1 MQLQSLTIEFILLQI
16 SVAFS
21 PGLIIA
27 LVVNEAVQKG
37 KKNALQVAYGAA
49 AGAIGITI
57 ITAAVITYIFS
68 LIPEILTFIYIFGI
82 IYIVYKG
89 IKTIQDKG
97 DSPKVLGSASF
108 LSGFKINLANPK
120 MWVFYLSVLPLFITD
135 ESNIF
140 SSLIFLGIVTI
151 FINLFADISYA
162 LLSSYLFNNSS
173 TKVKRYINVISGIC
187 LIGIGI
193 YLFFSRFIWIFSR
206 FNRIIRFVI
215 LKKFWN
221 CTYATQSGW

>member
-37 KKNALQVAYGAA
+37 RKNALQVAYGAA

-82 IYIVYKG
+82 IYIIYKG

-97 DSPKVLGSASF
+97 DSPKVLSSASF
-108 LSGFKINLANPK
+108 MSGFKINLANPK

-135 ESNIF
+135 ESSIF
-140 SSLIFLGIVTI
+140 SSLIYLGIVTI

-162 LLSSYLFNNSS
+162 LLSSYLFNNST
-173 TKVKRYINVISGIC
+173 TKVKRYINIISGLC

-193 YLFFSRFIWIFSR
+193 YLFFSRFI
-206 FNRIIRFVI
+206 
-215 LKKFWN
+215 
-221 CTYATQSGW
+221 

>member
-37 KKNALQVAYGAA
+37 RKNALQVAYGAA

-57 ITAAVITYIFS
+57 ITAGVITYIFS
-68 LIPEILTFIYIFGI
+68 LIPEILTFIYIVGI

-97 DSPKVLGSASF
+97 DSPKVLSSASF
-108 LSGFKINLANPK
+108 MSGFKINLANPK

-135 ESNIF
+135 ESSIF
-140 SSLIFLGIVTI
+140 SSLIYLGIVTI

-162 LLSSYLFNNSS
+162 LLSSYLFNSSS
-173 TKVKRYINVISGIC
+173 TKIKRYINIFSGIC

-193 YLFFSRFIWIFSR
+193 YLFFSRFI
-206 FNRIIRFVI
+206 
-215 LKKFWN
+215 
-221 CTYATQSGW
+221 

>member
-1 MQLQSLTIEFILLQI
+1 MQFQSLTIEFIILQI

-27 LVVNEAVQKG
+27 LIVNEAVQKG
-37 KKNALQVAYGAA
+37 RKNALQVAYGAA

-120 MWVFYLSVLPLFITD
+120 MWVFYISVLPLFITD

-162 LLSSYLFNNSS
+162 LLSSYLFKNST
-173 TKVKRYINVISGIC
+173 TKVKMNINIISGVC

-193 YLFFSRFIWIFSR
+193 YLFFSRFI
-206 FNRIIRFVI
+206 
-215 LKKFWN
+215 
-221 CTYATQSGW
+221 

>member
-1 MQLQSLTIEFILLQI
+1 VQLQSLTIEFILLQV

-37 KKNALQVAYGAA
+37 RRNALQVAYGAA
-49 AGAIGITI
+49 SGAIGITI

-135 ESNIF
+135 ESSIF
-140 SSLIFLGIVTI
+140 SSLIYLGIVTI

-173 TKVKRYINVISGIC
+173 TKIKRYINIFSGIC

-193 YLFFSRFIWIFSR
+193 YLFFSRFI
-206 FNRIIRFVI
+206 
-215 LKKFWN
+215 
-221 CTYATQSGW
+221 

>member
-37 KKNALQVAYGAA
+37 RKNALQVAYGAA
-49 AGAIGITI
+49 AGAIGITL

-140 SSLIFLGIVTI
+140 SSLIYLGIVTI

-162 LLSSYLFNNSS
+162 LLSSYLFNNPT
-173 TKVKRYINVISGIC
+173 TKVKRYINIISGVC

-193 YLFFSRFIWIFSR
+193 YLFFSRFI
-206 FNRIIRFVI
+206 
-215 LKKFWN
+215 
-221 CTYATQSGW
+221 

>member
-1 MQLQSLTIEFILLQI
+1 MQLQSLTVEFILLQI

-37 KKNALQVAYGAA
+37 RKNALQVAYGAA
-49 AGAIGITI
+49 TGAIGITI

-68 LIPEILTFIYIFGI
+68 LIPEILTFIYIFGMIYI
-82 IYIVYKG
+82 IYKG
-89 IKTIQDKG
+89 VKTLQDKG
-97 DSPKVLGSASF
+97 DSPEVLGSASF
-108 LSGFKINLANPK
+108 MSGFKINLANPK

-135 ESNIF
+135 EANIF

-151 FINLFADISYA
+151 LINLFADISYA
-162 LLSSYLFNNSS
+162 LLSSYLFNNSY
-173 TKVKRYINVISGIC
+173 TNVKRYINIISGLC

-193 YLFFSRFIWIFSR
+193 YLFFSRFI
-206 FNRIIRFVI
+206 
-215 LKKFWN
+215 
-221 CTYATQSGW
+221 

>member
-1 MQLQSLTIEFILLQI
+1 MQLQSLTIEFILLQV

-37 KKNALQVAYGAA
+37 RKNALQVAYGAA

-140 SSLIFLGIVTI
+140 SSLIYLGIVTI

-162 LLSSYLFNNSS
+162 FVSSYLFNNST
-173 TKVKRYINVISGIC
+173 TKVKRYINIISGLC

-193 YLFFSRFIWIFSR
+193 YLFFSRFI
-206 FNRIIRFVI
+206 
-215 LKKFWN
+215 
-221 CTYATQSGW
+221 

>member
-37 KKNALQVAYGAA
+37 RKNALQVAYGAA

-97 DSPKVLGSASF
+97 DGPKVLGSASF

-140 SSLIFLGIVTI
+140 SYLIYLGIVTI

-162 LLSSYLFNNSS
+162 LLSSYLFNNST
-173 TKVKRYINVISGIC
+173 TKVKRYINIISGVC

-193 YLFFSRFIWIFSR
+193 YLFFSRFI
-206 FNRIIRFVI
+206 
-215 LKKFWN
+215 
-221 CTYATQSGW
+221 

>member
-37 KKNALQVAYGAA
+37 RNNALQVAYGAA

-57 ITAAVITYIFS
+57 VTAAVITYIFS

-89 IKTIQDKG
+89 IKTLLDKG
-97 DSPKVLGSASF
+97 DDPEVFSSASF

-173 TKVKRYINVISGIC
+173 TKVKRYINVISGVC

-193 YLFFSRFIWIFSR
+193 YLFFSRFI
-206 FNRIIRFVI
+206 
-215 LKKFWN
+215 
-221 CTYATQSGW
+221 

>member
-37 KKNALQVAYGAA
+37 RKNALQVAYGAA

-89 IKTIQDKG
+89 IKTIQDKV

-140 SSLIFLGIVTI
+140 SSLIYLGIVTI

-162 LLSSYLFNNSS
+162 LLSSYLFNNST
-173 TKVKRYINVISGIC
+173 TKVKRYINIISGLC

-193 YLFFSRFIWIFSR
+193 YLFFSRFI
-206 FNRIIRFVI
+206 
-215 LKKFWN
+215 
-221 CTYATQSGW
+221 

>member
-37 KKNALQVAYGAA
+37 RKNALQVAYGAA

-57 ITAAVITYIFS
+57 ITAGVITYIFS

-97 DSPKVLGSASF
+97 DGPKVLGSASF

-140 SSLIFLGIVTI
+140 SSLIYLGIVTI

-173 TKVKRYINVISGIC
+173 TKIKRYINIFSGIC

-193 YLFFSRFIWIFSR
+193 YLFFSRFI
-206 FNRIIRFVI
+206 
-215 LKKFWN
+215 
-221 CTYATQSGW
+221 

>member
-37 KKNALQVAYGAA
+37 RKNALQVAYGAA

-68 LIPEILTFIYIFGI
+68 LIPEILTFIYIVGI

-97 DSPKVLGSASF
+97 DSPKVLSSASF
-108 LSGFKINLANPK
+108 MSGFKINLANPK

-140 SSLIFLGIVTI
+140 SYLIYLGIVTI

-173 TKVKRYINVISGIC
+173 TKIKRYINLFSGIC

-193 YLFFSRFIWIFSR
+193 YLFFSRFI
-206 FNRIIRFVI
+206 
-215 LKKFWN
+215 
-221 CTYATQSGW
+221 

>member
-1 MQLQSLTIEFILLQI
+1 MQLQSLTIEFILLQV

-37 KKNALQVAYGAA
+37 RRNALQVAYGAA
-49 AGAIGITI
+49 SGAIGITI

-140 SSLIFLGIVTI
+140 SSLIYLGIVTI

-162 LLSSYLFNNSS
+162 LLSSYLFNNST
-173 TKVKRYINVISGIC
+173 TKVKRYINMISGLC
-187 LIGIGI
+187 LVGIGI
-193 YLFFSRFIWIFSR
+193 YLFFSRFI
-206 FNRIIRFVI
+206 
-215 LKKFWN
+215 
-221 CTYATQSGW
+221 

>member
-1 MQLQSLTIEFILLQI
+1 MQLQSLTVEFILLQI

-37 KKNALQVAYGAA
+37 RKNALQVAYGAA
-49 AGAIGITI
+49 TGPIGITI

-68 LIPEILTFIYIFGI
+68 LIPEILTFIYIFGMIYI
-82 IYIVYKG
+82 IYKG
-89 IKTIQDKG
+89 VKTLQDKG
-97 DSPKVLGSASF
+97 DSPEVLGSASF
-108 LSGFKINLANPK
+108 MSGFKINLANPK

-135 ESNIF
+135 EANIF

-151 FINLFADISYA
+151 LINLFADISYA

-173 TKVKRYINVISGIC
+173 TNVKRYINIISGLC

-193 YLFFSRFIWIFSR
+193 YLFFSRFI
-206 FNRIIRFVI
+206 
-215 LKKFWN
+215 
-221 CTYATQSGW
+221 

>member
-1 MQLQSLTIEFILLQI
+1 MQLQSLTIEFILLQV

-37 KKNALQVAYGAA
+37 RRNALQVAYGAA
-49 AGAIGITI
+49 SGAIGITI

-97 DSPKVLGSASF
+97 DGPKVLGSASF
-108 LSGFKINLANPK
+108 LSGLKINLANPK

-140 SSLIFLGIVTI
+140 SSLIYLGIVTI

-173 TKVKRYINVISGIC
+173 TKIKRYINIFSGVC

-193 YLFFSRFIWIFSR
+193 YLFFSRFI
-206 FNRIIRFVI
+206 
-215 LKKFWN
+215 
-221 CTYATQSGW
+221 

>member
-37 KKNALQVAYGAA
+37 RKNALQVAYGAA

-89 IKTIQDKG
+89 IKTLQDKG

-140 SSLIFLGIVTI
+140 SSLIYLGIVTI

-162 LLSSYLFNNSS
+162 FVSSYLFNNST
-173 TKVKRYINVISGIC
+173 TKVKRYINIISGVC

-193 YLFFSRFIWIFSR
+193 YLFFSRFI
-206 FNRIIRFVI
+206 
-215 LKKFWN
+215 
-221 CTYATQSGW
+221 

>member
-37 KKNALQVAYGAA
+37 RKNALQVAYGAA
-49 AGAIGITI
+49 SGAIGITI

-97 DSPKVLGSASF
+97 DGPKVIGSASF

-140 SSLIFLGIVTI
+140 SSLIYLGIVTI

-162 LLSSYLFNNSS
+162 LLSSYLFNNST
-173 TKVKRYINVISGIC
+173 TKVKRYINIISGLC
-187 LIGIGI
+187 LVGIGI
-193 YLFFSRFIWIFSR
+193 YLFFSRFI
-206 FNRIIRFVI
+206 
-215 LKKFWN
+215 
-221 CTYATQSGW
+221 

>member
-37 KKNALQVAYGAA
+37 RKNALQVAYGAA
-49 AGAIGITI
+49 SGAIGITI
-57 ITAAVITYIFS
+57 ITAGVITYIFS

-97 DSPKVLGSASF
+97 DSPEVLGSASF
-108 LSGFKINLANPK
+108 MSGFKINLANPK

-135 ESNIF
+135 ESSIF
-140 SSLIFLGIVTI
+140 SSLIYLGIVTI

-173 TKVKRYINVISGIC
+173 TKIKRYINIFSGVC

-193 YLFFSRFIWIFSR
+193 YLFFSRFI
-206 FNRIIRFVI
+206 
-215 LKKFWN
+215 
-221 CTYATQSGW
+221 

>member
-37 KKNALQVAYGAA
+37 RKNALQVAYGAA

-57 ITAAVITYIFS
+57 ITAGVITYIFS

-97 DSPKVLGSASF
+97 DSPKVLSSASF
-108 LSGFKINLANPK
+108 MSGFKINLANPK

-140 SSLIFLGIVTI
+140 SSLIFLGILTI
-151 FINLFADISYA
+151 FINLFADITYA

-173 TKVKRYINVISGIC
+173 TKVKRYINIVSGIC

-193 YLFFSRFIWIFSR
+193 YLFFSRFI
-206 FNRIIRFVI
+206 
-215 LKKFWN
+215 
-221 CTYATQSGW
+221 

>member
-37 KKNALQVAYGAA
+37 RKNALQVAYGAA
-49 AGAIGITI
+49 AGAIGITL

-89 IKTIQDKG
+89 IKTIQDRG

-140 SSLIFLGIVTI
+140 SSLIYLGIVTI

-162 LLSSYLFNNSS
+162 LLSSYLFNNST
-173 TKVKRYINVISGIC
+173 TKVKRYINIISGVC

-193 YLFFSRFIWIFSR
+193 YLFFSRFI
-206 FNRIIRFVI
+206 
-215 LKKFWN
+215 
-221 CTYATQSGW
+221 

>member
-1 MQLQSLTIEFILLQI
+1 VKLQSLTIEFILLQI

-37 KKNALQVAYGAA
+37 RKNGLQVAYGAA
-49 AGAIGITI
+49 TGAIGITI
-57 ITAAVITYIFS
+57 ITAGVITYIFS

-108 LSGFKINLANPK
+108 MSGFKINLANPK

-135 ESNIF
+135 ESSIF
-140 SSLIFLGIVTI
+140 SSLIYLGIVTI

-173 TKVKRYINVISGIC
+173 TKIKRYINIFSGVC

-193 YLFFSRFIWIFSR
+193 YLFFSRFI
-206 FNRIIRFVI
+206 
-215 LKKFWN
+215 
-221 CTYATQSGW
+221 

>member
-1 MQLQSLTIEFILLQI
+1 LQLQSLTIQFILLQI

-37 KKNALQVAYGAA
+37 RKNALQVAYGAA
-49 AGAIGITI
+49 TGAIGITL

-97 DSPKVLGSASF
+97 DSPEVLGSASF
-108 LSGFKINLANPK
+108 MSGFKINLANPK

-140 SSLIFLGIVTI
+140 SSLIYLGIVTI

-173 TKVKRYINVISGIC
+173 TKIKRYINIFSGIC

-193 YLFFSRFIWIFSR
+193 YLFFSRFI
-206 FNRIIRFVI
+206 
-215 LKKFWN
+215 
-221 CTYATQSGW
+221 

>member
-1 MQLQSLTIEFILLQI
+1 LQLQPLTIEFILLQI

-37 KKNALQVAYGAA
+37 RKNALQVAYGAA
-49 AGAIGITI
+49 TGAIGITL

-97 DSPKVLGSASF
+97 DSPEVLGSASF
-108 LSGFKINLANPK
+108 MSGFKINLANPK

-140 SSLIFLGIVTI
+140 SSLIYLGIVTI

-173 TKVKRYINVISGIC
+173 TKIKRYINIFSGVC

-193 YLFFSRFIWIFSR
+193 YLFFSRFI
-206 FNRIIRFVI
+206 
-215 LKKFWN
+215 
-221 CTYATQSGW
+221 

>member
-37 KKNALQVAYGAA
+37 RKNALQVAYGAA
-49 AGAIGITI
+49 TGAIGITL
-57 ITAAVITYIFS
+57 ITAAVISYIFS

-89 IKTIQDKG
+89 IKTLLDKG
-97 DSPKVLGSASF
+97 DDPEVFSSASF

-140 SSLIFLGIVTI
+140 SSLIYLGIVTI

-162 LLSSYLFNNSS
+162 LVSSYLFNNPT
-173 TKVKRYINVISGIC
+173 TKVKRYINIISGLC

-193 YLFFSRFIWIFSR
+193 YLFFSRFI
-206 FNRIIRFVI
+206 
-215 LKKFWN
+215 
-221 CTYATQSGW
+221 

>member
-37 KKNALQVAYGAA
+37 RKNALQVAYGAA
-49 AGAIGITI
+49 TGAIGITI

-68 LIPEILTFIYIFGI
+68 LIPEILTFIYIFGMIYI
-82 IYIVYKG
+82 IYKG
-89 IKTIQDKG
+89 VKTLQDKG
-97 DSPKVLGSASF
+97 DSPEVLGSASF
-108 LSGFKINLANPK
+108 MSGFKINLANPK

-135 ESNIF
+135 EAYVF

-151 FINLFADISYA
+151 LINLFADISYA

-173 TKVKRYINVISGIC
+173 TNVKKYINIISGLC

-193 YLFFSRFIWIFSR
+193 YLFFSRFI
-206 FNRIIRFVI
+206 
-215 LKKFWN
+215 
-221 CTYATQSGW
+221 

>member
-37 KKNALQVAYGAA
+37 RKNALQVAYGAA

-57 ITAAVITYIFS
+57 ITAGVITYIFS

-97 DSPKVLGSASF
+97 DSPKVLSSASF
-108 LSGFKINLANPK
+108 MSGFKINLANPK

-140 SSLIFLGIVTI
+140 SSLIYLGIVTI

-162 LLSSYLFNNSS
+162 LLSSYLFNNST
-173 TKVKRYINVISGIC
+173 TKVKRYINIISGLC

-193 YLFFSRFIWIFSR
+193 YLFFSRFI
-206 FNRIIRFVI
+206 
-215 LKKFWN
+215 
-221 CTYATQSGW
+221 

>member
-37 KKNALQVAYGAA
+37 RKNALQVAYGAA

-162 LLSSYLFNNSS
+162 LLSSYLFNNST
-173 TKVKRYINVISGIC
+173 TKVKRYINIISGVC

-193 YLFFSRFIWIFSR
+193 YLFFSRFI
-206 FNRIIRFVI
+206 
-215 LKKFWN
+215 
-221 CTYATQSGW
+221 

>member
-37 KKNALQVAYGAA
+37 RKNALQVAYGAA

-57 ITAAVITYIFS
+57 ITAGVITYIFS

-89 IKTIQDKG
+89 IKTIQDKS
-97 DSPKVLGSASF
+97 DSLKVLGSASF

-120 MWVFYLSVLPLFITD
+120 MWVFYLSVMPLFITD

-162 LLSSYLFNNSS
+162 LLSSYLFNNST
-173 TKVKRYINVISGIC
+173 TKVKRYINIISGVC

-193 YLFFSRFIWIFSR
+193 YLFFSRFI
-206 FNRIIRFVI
+206 
-215 LKKFWN
+215 
-221 CTYATQSGW
+221 

>member
-1 MQLQSLTIEFILLQI
+1 MQLQSLTVEFILLQI

-37 KKNALQVAYGAA
+37 RKNALQVAYGAA
-49 AGAIGITI
+49 TGAIGITL

-82 IYIVYKG
+82 IYIIYKG

-97 DSPKVLGSASF
+97 DSPEVLGSASF
-108 LSGFKINLANPK
+108 MSGFKINLANPK

-140 SSLIFLGIVTI
+140 SSLIYLGIVTI

-173 TKVKRYINVISGIC
+173 TKIKRYVNIFSGVC

-193 YLFFSRFIWIFSR
+193 YLFFSRFI
-206 FNRIIRFVI
+206 
-215 LKKFWN
+215 
-221 CTYATQSGW
+221 

>member
-37 KKNALQVAYGAA
+37 RRNALQVAYGAA
-49 AGAIGITI
+49 SGAIGITI

-140 SSLIFLGIVTI
+140 SSLIYLGIVTI

-162 LLSSYLFNNSS
+162 FVSSYLFNNST
-173 TKVKRYINVISGIC
+173 TKVKRYINIISGLC

-193 YLFFSRFIWIFSR
+193 YLFFSRFI
-206 FNRIIRFVI
+206 
-215 LKKFWN
+215 
-221 CTYATQSGW
+221 

>member
-1 MQLQSLTIEFILLQI
+1 MQLQSLTIEFILLQV

-37 KKNALQVAYGAA
+37 RRNALQVAYGAA
-49 AGAIGITI
+49 SGAIGITI

-108 LSGFKINLANPK
+108 LSGFKSNLANPK

-162 LLSSYLFNNSS
+162 LLSSYLFNNST
-173 TKVKRYINVISGIC
+173 TKVKRYINIISGVC

-193 YLFFSRFIWIFSR
+193 YLFFSRFI
-206 FNRIIRFVI
+206 
-215 LKKFWN
+215 
-221 CTYATQSGW
+221 

>member
-37 KKNALQVAYGAA
+37 RKNALQVAYGAA
-49 AGAIGITI
+49 AGAVGITI

-97 DSPKVLGSASF
+97 ESPKVLGSASF
-108 LSGFKINLANPK
+108 MSGFKINLANPK
-120 MWVFYLSVLPLFITD
+120 MWVFYLSVLPLFIAD
-135 ESNIF
+135 KSNIF
-140 SSLIFLGIVTI
+140 SSLIYLGIVTI

-173 TKVKRYINVISGIC
+173 TKIKRYINIFSGVC

-193 YLFFSRFIWIFSR
+193 YLFFSRFI
-206 FNRIIRFVI
+206 
-215 LKKFWN
+215 
-221 CTYATQSGW
+221 

>member
-1 MQLQSLTIEFILLQI
+1 VQLQSLTIEFILLQI

-37 KKNALQVAYGAA
+37 RKNALQVAYGAA

-57 ITAAVITYIFS
+57 ITAGVITYIFS

-97 DSPKVLGSASF
+97 DSPKVLSSASF
-108 LSGFKINLANPK
+108 MSGFKINLANPK

-135 ESNIF
+135 ESSIF
-140 SSLIFLGIVTI
+140 SSLIYLGIVTI

-162 LLSSYLFNNSS
+162 LLSSYLFNNST
-173 TKVKRYINVISGIC
+173 TKVKRYINMISGLC
-187 LIGIGI
+187 LVGIGI
-193 YLFFSRFIWIFSR
+193 YLFFSRFI
-206 FNRIIRFVI
+206 
-215 LKKFWN
+215 
-221 CTYATQSGW
+221 